1 MINDWLEING
11 KQMIQMAKTSETVKF
26 KIYARKIIYAYL
38 KILLIPKNNRNQNK
52 DESYTNKYQNHVGCN
67 YSYKLICFD
76 GQFSKF
82 FKSYLG
88 KGAVDKF
95 ISSMVKESKYCSC
108 VMKNYLDKEI
118 PLTKEDDKILKDL
131 KNVGLNCKRSIV
143 LQNLKNYDG
152 HLVMQE
158 LGKLN
163 SKINVIFNGLEKYM
177 ITVLVIS

>member
-11 KQMIQMAKTSETVKF
+11 KQMIQMTKTSETVKF

-38 KILLIPKNNRNQNK
+38 KILLIPENNRNQNK
-52 DESYTNKYQNHVGCN
+52 DESYTNKYQNHVGCSYN
-67 YSYKLICFD
+67 YKLICFD

-82 FKSYLG
+82 LKSYLG

-108 VMKNYLDKEI
+108 VMKIYLDKEI

-158 LGKLN
+158 LGKFN
-163 SKINVIFNGLEKYM
+163 SKINVIPNGLEKYM